1 MEKQSSISDQ
11 LKRVTEERN
20 LFARLLEESH
30 HRFEDK
36 IKELSLLKRIGDII
50 SSSFDIELVCRN
62 LAQSIIEE
70 TSAENCSLMLKDRDG
85 QHLILKVACGNPDKK
100 IAFFDDLKKANV
112 IFSLGEGVAG
122 KVALEGKAIV
132 IDDVKSDE
140 RFDHTKK
147 SALPIASLLCC
158 PLIMQNQVM
167 GVINLSSSRPRAFSQ
182 NDLRI
187 ISMFSAFVSSIFNN
201 AVAYHEL
208 KKSEGELRK
217 KSQELSDSNKKL
229 ERAHKKLTSIQEHLE
244 LEIEERVE
252 AEKALQNSCDE
263 IELRVKE
270 GTAELERSN
279 ERLRKEIQ
287 DREQMEGA
295 LRGAKERAEAAD
307 KAKSEFLANMNH
319 EFRTPMNHIIGFTEL
334 VCDKHF
340 GDLNETQEEYL
351 NDVLKSSKHLFSLI
365 EDLLD
370 LAKGEEGTLELEPA
384 DINLKTVLER
394 ALMMFKEKSAQYHIQ
409 LSLEADHIPE
419 TITADLR
426 KLKQIIYSLLS
437 NAMKFTPQGGKVS
450 LKVQMVDCVYRSE
463 DAGRDLQIIA
473 KQSGSDGAGDAQ
485 RRKCVA
491 ISVVDTGIGIK
502 AEDQERIFASFEQAD
517 GSSSRK
523 YQGMGMGLALT
534 KKLVDL
540 HEGKLWMESAGE
552 GKGTTFNV
560 VIPV

>member
-11 LKRVTEERN
+11 VKRLTEERN
-20 LFARLLEESH
+20 LFARLLEESQ

-70 TSAENCSLMLKDRDG
+70 TSAENCSLMLKDPDE
-85 QHLILKVACGNPDKK
+85 QHLILKVACGSRDKK
-100 IAFFDDLKKANV
+100 IAFFDDFKNANV
-112 IFSLGEGVAG
+112 IFTLGEGVAG

-132 IDDVKSDE
+132 IDDVKSDD

-158 PLIMQNQVM
+158 PLVMQNQVM
-167 GVINLSSSRPRAFSQ
+167 GVINMSSSRLRAFSQ

-365 EDLLD
+365 ADLLD
-370 LAKGEEGTLELEPA
+370 LAKGEEGTLELEPT

-394 ALMMFKEKSAQYHIQ
+394 ALMMFKEKSAQYQIQ

-450 LKVQMVDCVYRSE
+450 LKAQMVDCVCRSE
-463 DAGRDLQIIA
+463 GAGGDLQII
-473 KQSGSDGAGDAQ
+473 KEQCGSDGIGGAQ

-491 ISVVDTGIGIK
+491 LSVADTGIGIK

-523 YQGMGMGLALT
+523 YQGMGMGLALA

-552 GKGTTFNV
+552 GKGATFNV

>member
-11 LKRVTEERN
+11 VKRLTEERN
-20 LFARLLEESH
+20 LFARLLEESQ

-70 TSAENCSLMLKDRDG
+70 TSAENCSLMLKDPDE
-85 QHLILKVACGNPDKK
+85 QHLILKVACGSRDKK
-100 IAFFDDLKKANV
+100 IAFFDDFKNANV
-112 IFSLGEGVAG
+112 IFTLGEGVAG

-132 IDDVKSDE
+132 IDDVKSDD

-158 PLIMQNQVM
+158 PLVMQNQVM
-167 GVINLSSSRPRAFSQ
+167 GVINMSSSRLRAFSQ

-365 EDLLD
+365 ADLLD
-370 LAKGEEGTLELEPA
+370 LAKGEEGTLELEPT

-409 LSLEADHIPE
+409 LSLETGHIPE

-450 LKVQMVDCVYRSE
+450 LKAQMVDCVYRSE

-534 KKLVDL
+534 KKFVDL

>member
-1 MEKQSSISDQ
+1 MEKESSISDQ
-11 LKRVTEERN
+11 VKRLTDERD

-70 TSAENCSLMLKDRDG
+70 TSAENCSLMLMDRDG
-85 QHLILKVACGNPDKK
+85 QHLILKVACGNPDRK
-100 IAFFDDLKKANV
+100 IAFFDDFKKANV
-112 IFSLGEGVAG
+112 IFTLGEGVAG

-147 SALPIASLLCC
+147 SSLPIASLLCC
-158 PLIMQNQVM
+158 PLVMQNQVM
-167 GVINLSSSRPRAFSQ
+167 GVINLSSSCPRAFSQ

-187 ISMFSAFVSSIFNN
+187 ITMFSAFVSSIFNN

-208 KKSEGELRK
+208 KESEGELRK
-217 KSQELSDSNKKL
+217 KSQELSDANKKL

-252 AEKALQNSCDE
+252 AEKALQKSHDE

-270 GTAELERSN
+270 GLAELEQAN
-279 ERLRKEIQ
+279 ERLRKEIEE
-287 DREQMEGA
+287 RERMEGE
-295 LRGAKERAEAAD
+295 LREAKERAEAAD
-307 KAKSEFLANMNH
+307 RAKSEFLANMNH
-319 EFRTPMNHIIGFTEL
+319 EFRTPINHIIGFTEL

-340 GDLNETQEEYL
+340 GELNETQEEYL
-351 NDVLKSSKHLFSLI
+351 NDVLQSSKHLFSLI
-365 EDLLD
+365 GDLLD
-370 LAKGEEGTLELEPA
+370 LSKGVEGTLELEPA
-384 DINLKTVLER
+384 DINPKEVLER
-394 ALMMFKEKSAQYHIQ
+394 ALLMFKEKAAQYQID
-409 LSLEADHIPE
+409 LSLETDHIPE

-450 LKVQMVDCVYRSE
+450 LKARMVDCICGSE
-463 DAGRDLQIIA
+463 GAGRDLQIIE
-473 KQSGSDGAGDAQ
+473 KSSGGDGIECTQEKRCIAIA
-485 RRKCVA
+485 VA
-491 ISVVDTGIGIK
+491 DTGIGIK

-534 KKLVDL
+534 KKFVDL
-540 HEGKLWMESAGE
+540 HQGKLWMESAGK
-552 GKGTTFNV
+552 GKGATFHV

>member
-11 LKRVTEERN
+11 VKRLTEERN
-20 LFARLLEESH
+20 LFARLLEESQ

-70 TSAENCSLMLKDRDG
+70 TSAENCSLMLKDPDG
-85 QHLILKVACGNPDKK
+85 QHLILKVACGSRDRK
-100 IAFFDDLKKANV
+100 IAFFDDLEKANV
-112 IFSLGEGVAG
+112 IFTLGEGVAG

-132 IDDVKSDE
+132 IDDVKNDE

-158 PLIMQNQVM
+158 PLVLQNQVM
-167 GVINLSSSRPRAFSQ
+167 GVINLSSSRPRAFSH

-217 KSQELSDSNKKL
+217 KSQELSDTNKKL

-252 AEKALQNSCDE
+252 AEKALQHSCDE

-279 ERLRKEIQ
+279 ERLRKEIR

-340 GDLNETQEEYL
+340 GELNETQEEYL

-370 LAKGEEGTLELEPA
+370 LAKGEEGTLELEPT
-384 DINLKTVLER
+384 DINLKAVLER
-394 ALMMFKEKSAQYHIQ
+394 ALMMFKEKAAQYRIQ
-409 LSLEADHIPE
+409 LSLETDHIPE

-450 LKVQMVDCVYRSE
+450 LKAEMVDCVCGSE
-463 DAGRDLQIIA
+463 GAGRDLQIIA
-473 KQSGSDGAGDAQ
+473 KHSGNGGVGDAQ

-523 YQGMGMGLALT
+523 YQGMGTGLALT
-534 KKLVDL
+534 KKFVDL
-540 HEGKLWMESAGE
+540 HQGKLWVESAGE
-552 GKGTTFNV
+552 GKGATFNV

>member
-1 MEKQSSISDQ
+1 MEKQSSVSDQ
-11 LKRVTEERN
+11 VKRLTEERN

-30 HRFEDK
+30 HRFEDT

-50 SSSFDIELVCRN
+50 SSSFDIELVCRS

-85 QHLILKVACGNPDKK
+85 QHLILKVACGSRDKK
-100 IAFFDDLKKANV
+100 IAFFDDFKNANV
-112 IFSLGEGVAG
+112 IFTLGEGVAG

-132 IDDVKSDE
+132 IDDVKNDE

-147 SALPIASLLCC
+147 SALPITSLLCC
-158 PLIMQNQVM
+158 PLVMQNQVM
-167 GVINLSSSRPRAFSQ
+167 GVINLSSSRPHAFSQ
-182 NDLRI
+182 SDLRI
-187 ISMFSAFVSSIFNN
+187 ITIFSAFVSSIFNN

-208 KKSEGELRK
+208 KKSEGALRK

-229 ERAHKKLTSIQEHLE
+229 ERAYKKLTSIQEQLT

-252 AEKALQNSCDE
+252 AEKKLQKSCDE

-270 GTAELERSN
+270 GIAELERAN
-279 ERLRKEIQ
+279 ERLRQEIKQ
-287 DREQMEGA
+287 REQMEES

-307 KAKSEFLANMNH
+307 KTKSEFLANMNH

-340 GDLNETQEEYL
+340 GELNETQEEYL
-351 NDVLKSSKHLFSLI
+351 HDVLHSSKHLFSLI

-370 LAKGEEGTLELEPA
+370 LSKGMEGTLTFEPT

-394 ALMMFKEKSAQYHIQ
+394 ALMMFKEKAAQHHIH

-426 KLKQIIYSLLS
+426 KFKQIIYSLLS

-450 LKVQMVDCVYRSE
+450 LQVRMVNCVLRSGE
-463 DAGRDLQIIA
+463 ADLQIIE
-473 KQSGSDGAGDAQ
+473 KESDSDEIGVEQQ
-485 RRKCVA
+485 RTCVA

-523 YQGMGMGLALT
+523 YQGMGMGLTLAR
-534 KKLVDL
+534 KFVDL
-540 HEGKLWMESAGE
+540 HKGKLWMESAGA
-552 GKGTTFNV
+552 GKGTTFTF

>member
-1 MEKQSSISDQ
+1 MEKESSISDQ
-11 LKRVTEERN
+11 VKRLTEERN
-20 LFARLLEESH
+20 LFARLLEESQ

-70 TSAENCSLMLKDRDG
+70 TSAENCSLMLMDPDG
-85 QHLILKVACGNPDKK
+85 QQLILKVACGNPDKK
-100 IAFFDDLKKANV
+100 IAFFDDLKEANV
-112 IFSLGEGVAG
+112 IFTLGEGVAG
-122 KVALEGKAIV
+122 KVALEGKAIL

-147 SALPIASLLCC
+147 SSLPIASLLCC

-340 GDLNETQEEYL
+340 GELNETQEEYL

-409 LSLEADHIPE
+409 LSLETDHIPE

-463 DAGRDLQIIA
+463 GAGRDLQIIA

>member
-1 MEKQSSISDQ
+1 MEKQSSVSDQ
-11 LKRVTEERN
+11 VKRLTEERN

-50 SSSFDIELVCRN
+50 SSSFDIELVCRS

-85 QHLILKVACGNPDKK
+85 QHLILKVACGSRDKK
-100 IAFFDDLKKANV
+100 IAFFDDFKNANV
-112 IFSLGEGVAG
+112 IFTLGEGVAG

-132 IDDVKSDE
+132 IDDVKNDE

-147 SALPIASLLCC
+147 SALPITSLLCC
-158 PLIMQNQVM
+158 PLVMQNQVM
-167 GVINLSSSRPRAFSQ
+167 GVINLSSSRPHAFSQ
-182 NDLRI
+182 SDLRI
-187 ISMFSAFVSSIFNN
+187 ITIFSAFVSSIFNN

-208 KKSEGELRK
+208 KKSEGALRK
-217 KSQELSDSNKKL
+217 KSQELNDSNKKL
-229 ERAHKKLTSIQEHLE
+229 ERAYKKLTSIQEQLT

-252 AEKALQNSCDE
+252 AEKKLQKSCDE

-270 GTAELERSN
+270 GIAELERAN
-279 ERLRKEIQ
+279 ERLRQEIKQ
-287 DREQMEGA
+287 REQMEES

-307 KAKSEFLANMNH
+307 KTKSEFLANMNH

-340 GDLNETQEEYL
+340 GELNETQEEYL
-351 NDVLKSSKHLFSLI
+351 HDVLHSSKHLFSLI

-370 LAKGEEGTLELEPA
+370 LSKGMEGTLTLEPT
-384 DINLKTVLER
+384 DINLETVLER
-394 ALMMFKEKSAQYHIQ
+394 ALMMFKEKAAQHHIQ

-426 KLKQIIYSLLS
+426 KFKQIIYSLLS

-450 LKVQMVDCVYRSE
+450 LQVRMVNCVLRSGE
-463 DAGRDLQIIA
+463 ADLQIIE
-473 KQSGSDGAGDAQ
+473 KESDSDEIGVEQQ
-485 RRKCVA
+485 RTCVA

-523 YQGMGMGLALT
+523 YQGMGMGLTLAR
-534 KKLVDL
+534 KFVDL
-540 HEGKLWMESAGE
+540 HKGKLWMESAGA
-552 GKGTTFNV
+552 GKGTTFTF

>member
-11 LKRVTEERN
+11 VKRLTEERN
-20 LFARLLEESH
+20 LFARLLEESQ

-70 TSAENCSLMLKDRDG
+70 TSAENCSLMLKDPDE
-85 QHLILKVACGNPDKK
+85 QHLILKVACGSRDKK
-100 IAFFDDLKKANV
+100 IAFFDDFKNANV
-112 IFSLGEGVAG
+112 IFTLGEGVAG

-132 IDDVKSDE
+132 IDDVKSDD

-158 PLIMQNQVM
+158 PLVMQNQVM
-167 GVINLSSSRPRAFSQ
+167 GVINMSSSRLRAFSQ

-340 GDLNETQEEYL
+340 GELNETQEEYL

-365 EDLLD
+365 ADLLD

-450 LKVQMVDCVYRSE
+450 LKAQMVDCVYRSE

-534 KKLVDL
+534 KKFVDL

>member
-1 MEKQSSISDQ
+1 
-11 LKRVTEERN
+11 
-20 LFARLLEESH
+20 
-30 HRFEDK
+30 
-36 IKELSLLKRIGDII
+36 
-50 SSSFDIELVCRN
+50 
-62 LAQSIIEE
+62 
-70 TSAENCSLMLKDRDG
+70 
-85 QHLILKVACGNPDKK
+85 
-100 IAFFDDLKKANV
+100 
-112 IFSLGEGVAG
+112 
-122 KVALEGKAIV
+122 
-132 IDDVKSDE
+132 
-140 RFDHTKK
+140 
-147 SALPIASLLCC
+147 
-158 PLIMQNQVM
+158 
-167 GVINLSSSRPRAFSQ
+167 
-182 NDLRI
+182 
-187 ISMFSAFVSSIFNN
+187 
-201 AVAYHEL
+201 
-208 KKSEGELRK
+208 
-217 KSQELSDSNKKL
+217 
-229 ERAHKKLTSIQEHLE
+229 
-244 LEIEERVE
+244 
-252 AEKALQNSCDE
+252 
-263 IELRVKE
+263 
-270 GTAELERSN
+270 
-279 ERLRKEIQ
+279 
-287 DREQMEGA
+287 
-295 LRGAKERAEAAD
+295 
-307 KAKSEFLANMNH
+307 
-319 EFRTPMNHIIGFTEL
+319 MNHIIGFTEL

-340 GDLNETQEEYL
+340 GELNETQEEYL

-365 EDLLD
+365 ADLLD

-450 LKVQMVDCVYRSE
+450 LKARMVDCVCRSE

-534 KKLVDL
+534 KKFVDL

>member
-1 MEKQSSISDQ
+1 MEKESAISDQ
-11 LKRVTEERN
+11 VKRLTEERN
-20 LFARLLEESH
+20 LFARLLEESQ

-70 TSAENCSLMLKDRDG
+70 TSAENCSLMLMDPDG
-85 QHLILKVACGNPDKK
+85 QQLILKVACGNPDKK
-100 IAFFDDLKKANV
+100 IAFFDDLKEANV
-112 IFSLGEGVAG
+112 IFTLGEGVAG
-122 KVALEGKAIV
+122 KVALEGKAIL

-158 PLIMQNQVM
+158 PLVMQNQVM
-167 GVINLSSSRPRAFSQ
+167 GVINMSSSRPRAFSQ

-409 LSLEADHIPE
+409 LSLEAGHIPE

-534 KKLVDL
+534 KKFVDL